1 MTNFHKTIALGLVV
15 ASLGMGVAATSTTQV
30 AAWDFQH
37 RDYSSG
43 FNNHDQYWGP
53 GVGGVAPAT
62 TYDVYE
68 HAYEPYCYLVTHTAS
83 GNYGFFYYS
92 IERVCQ

>member
-1 MTNFHKTIALGLVV
+1 MTNFRKTIALGLMV
-15 ASLGMGVAATSTTQV
+15 ASLGMAVAATSTPA

-37 RDYSSG
+37 RDLYSG

-68 HAYEPYCYLVTHTAS
+68 PNAYGPSCYFTTHTAF
-83 GNYGFFYYS
+83 GANGFAYYA

>member
-68 HAYEPYCYLVTHTAS
+68 HAYEPSCYFVTHTAS
-83 GNYGFFYYS
+83 GNYGFFYYA